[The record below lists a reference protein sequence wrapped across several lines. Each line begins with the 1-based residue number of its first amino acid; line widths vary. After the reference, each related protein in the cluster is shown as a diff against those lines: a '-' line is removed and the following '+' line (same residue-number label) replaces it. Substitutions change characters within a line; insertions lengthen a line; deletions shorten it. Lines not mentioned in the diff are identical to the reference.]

1 MERKDFLHAGCRC
14 GMSAAAMMLLAP
26 AMLAEGAPSTTGCPQ
41 QQQPDL
47 ATQVHAWLVDFL
59 AAVDSQLDPPA
70 RARLLQACGR
80 AEARRTALA
89 GAPRP
94 TMTLEQL
101 ATRWRGSFGENN
113 VRLDGNR
120 LDLMVDRCAC
130 PLVGATPERLSD
142 TWCECA
148 RGYMTE
154 LMAARLGRPV
164 QVELREAI
172 KRGGQRCHWV
182 FQA

>member
-1 MERKDFLHAGCRC
+1 MERKDFLQTGCRC
-14 GMSAAAMMLLAP
+14 GMSAAALMLIAP
-26 AMLAEGAPSTTGCPQ
+26 AVLAEGAPSATGCPQ
-41 QQQPDL
+41 QQADL
-47 ATQVHAWLVDFL
+47 APQLHAWLVDFL

-101 ATRWRGSFGENN
+101 AARWRGSMGENS
-113 VRLDGNR
+113 VRLAGNQ
-120 LDLMVDRCAC
+120 LELMVDRCAC
-130 PLVGATPERLSD
+130 PLVGPTPERLSD

-148 RGYMTE
+148 CGYMTE

-182 FQA
+182 FRA